1 MRKFIILFLLTSFCT
16 SSEESKNIRITTT
29 TNFQEVTTTFVTT
42 TTLSILDE
50 EKNANFELTG
60 LYETNEEREVRE
72 QNNPWICSDWFK
84 ASAYLS
90 WDADSIIS
98 RADDIRFSGYRNIQT
113 GRSVSSDINKLLT
126 IINNFDTKKIELL
139 NIVPNIENTESHKYL
154 IESYKSLENA
164 LFTLLL
170 SLQNEDLEVMKNYE
184 KYKNE
189 LELNIFKYERE
200 RKDCQFAETKVVKP
214 NVDVECPREITTVT
228 QDIKFNIFSGSGKIV
243 NVSIYLDINNGDEII
258 NTYFDRDSNS
268 DIFSFAD
275 EDETNEYS
283 YLIDSSTY
291 NSETFY
297 IFNVS
302 VVSEQSNGDLY
313 DDRDFCYITYK
324 P

>member
-16 SSEESKNIRITTT
+16 SSQESENILITTT
-29 TNFQEVTTTFVTT
+29 TNFQEVTTTFVAP

-60 LYETNEEREVRE
+60 FYETNEERAARE
-72 QNNPWICSDWFK
+72 QNNPSLCNDWLK
-84 ASAYLS
+84 VSAYLS
-90 WDADSIIS
+90 WEAVDIIS
-98 RADDIRFSGYRNIQT
+98 RSDDVKFSGNRNIQT
-113 GRSVSSDINKLLT
+113 GLSVSSDINKLLT
-126 IINNFDTKKIELL
+126 IINNFDNKKIELL
-139 NIVPNIENTESHKYL
+139 EIVPNIENNESHKYL
-154 IESYKSLENA
+154 IESYLSLENA
-164 LFTLLL
+164 LFTLQL
-170 SLQNEDLEVMKNYE
+170 SLENEDLEDMANYE

-200 RKDCQFAETKVVKP
+200 RKDCQFAQTKVVEPK
-214 NVDVECPREITTVT
+214 VDVECPREITTVT

-258 NTYFDRDSNS
+258 NTYFERDLNS
-268 DIFSFAD
+268 DIFSFPD
-275 EDETNEYS
+275 EGETNEYS

-313 DDRDFCYITYK
+313 DKRDFCYITYN